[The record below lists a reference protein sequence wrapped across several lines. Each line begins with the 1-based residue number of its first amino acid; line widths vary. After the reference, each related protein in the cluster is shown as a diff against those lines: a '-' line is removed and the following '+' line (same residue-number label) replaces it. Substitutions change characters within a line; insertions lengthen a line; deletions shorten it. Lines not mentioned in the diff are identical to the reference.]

1 MQRFPP
7 PLDFEFADSRQGDTN
22 AGVDCFFEVTVTS
35 HPRLPLTVRRE
46 TFRRGIHAGPHRHV
60 DFYALYIVRGGQG
73 IHMIDSTPYAI
84 SRGDV
89 YLLAPG
95 STHGYI
101 DYRDLLID
109 GFYFP
114 FSLLET
120 REIEA
125 LRELSGFWH
134 LFMNGGEKNV
144 GRRLHL
150 SPTQHTQIEA
160 QIEELRMEYSLCSAA
175 SDYMLRSG
183 FFRLL
188 IHLARQHKGGIN
200 EEISHECA
208 PFGRA
213 LDFAAVRRWCEE
225 NRGDIPTTRQ
235 MAAMMALSPSHFRAI
250 WKKETGTSPTEYLR
264 RLRLERARE
273 ALARKELS
281 VGAIAR
287 ANGFSDSAHFS
298 RSFAAVYGQ
307 SPRTYRQSRLKV

>member
-1 MQRFPP
+1 MQRRPP
-7 PLDFEFADSRQGDTN
+7 QLDFEFTDARPEDPP
-22 AGVDCFFEVTVTS
+22 VDENCFFEVSLAS

-46 TFRRGIHAGPHRHV
+46 TFRRGVHAGPHRHV
-60 DFYALYIVRGGQG
+60 DFYALYIIRGGQG

-95 STHGYI
+95 SIHGYL

-109 GFYFP
+109 AIYFP
-114 FSLLET
+114 VSLLET
-120 REIEA
+120 HEIEA

-160 QIEELRMEYSLCSAA
+160 QIEELRGEYSLNSAA
-175 SDYMLRSG
+175 SEYMLRSG

-188 IHLARQHKGGIN
+188 INLARQHKGEKN
-200 EEISHECA
+200 EQLSHERA

-213 LDFAAVRRWCEE
+213 LNLASVRRWCEE
-225 NRGDIPTTRQ
+225 NRGETPTIRQ
-235 MAAMMALSPSHFRAI
+235 MAAMMALSPSHFRAV

-264 RLRLERARE
+264 RIRLERARE
-273 ALARKELS
+273 ALGDKEIS
-281 VGAIAR
+281 IGTIAR

-307 SPRTYRQSRLKV
+307 SPRAYRQSRISH

>member
-1 MQRFPP
+1 MLLRPP
-7 PLDFEFADSRQGDTN
+7 RLDFEFGDPI
-22 AGVDCFFEVTVTS
+22 GVATETSADCFFGSHVPF
-35 HPRLPLTVRRE
+35 HPRISLAVRRE
-46 TFRRGIHAGPHRHV
+46 TFRGGVHAGPHRHV
-60 DFYALYIVRGGQG
+60 NFYALYIVRGGKG
-73 IHMIDSTPYAI
+73 VHMIDGTPYAV

-95 STHGYI
+95 STHGYL

-160 QIEELRMEYSLCSAA
+160 QIEELRAEYSQNSAA
-175 SDYMLRSG
+175 SECVLRAG

-188 IHLARQHKGGIN
+188 IQLARLHAVGKN
-200 EEISHECA
+200 EELPPERA

-213 LDFAAVRRWCEE
+213 LDLAAVRRWCEQ
-225 NRGDIPTTRQ
+225 NRGETPTTRQ
-235 MAAMMALSPSHFRAI
+235 MAAMMALSPSHFRAV
-250 WKKETGTSPTEYLR
+250 WKKETGTAPTEFLR

-273 ALARKELS
+273 ALAEKELS
-281 VGAIAR
+281 VGVIAR

-298 RSFAAVYGQ
+298 RVFSSVYGQ
-307 SPRTYRQSRLKV
+307 SPRAYRQSRVTP